1 MEGSRVDPR
10 TPLSRTRPV
19 TTSSASTQLRIGTRG
34 SPLAL
39 AQASETRA
47 RIAAVEG
54 WPVDAIEVVIIR
66 TSGDRIQDVA
76 LRDVGGKELF
86 TKEIEAAL
94 IEKRI
99 DIAVHSAKDVET
111 EMPAELA
118 LAAALPR
125 EDVRDA
131 LISPHADNIAG
142 LPQDAIVGTASLR
155 REALL
160 KRMRPDI
167 RTVLLRGNVG
177 TRLRKLEAG
186 EMHAT
191 LLAGAGLRRLDLL
204 DQAAALLDIDEFP
217 PSPGQGTI
225 CLQIRADDASSKA
238 ICRSINDADSEL
250 SLSVERSFLGAL
262 GGSCHTPVA
271 AHAIVDASRV
281 RFRALVLTTDG
292 AQVFERWWEA
302 PAGGSIA
309 KAATS
314 GAELRTE
321 AQGHVDLL

>member
-1 MEGSRVDPR
+1 MEGARVDPR
-10 TPLSRTRPV
+10 NPLSRTRPV
-19 TTSSASTQLRIGTRG
+19 TTSSASPQLRIGTRG

-47 RIAAVEG
+47 RIAAAQG
-54 WPVDAIEVVIIR
+54 WSVNAIEVVIIR

-76 LRDVGGKELF
+76 LREVGGKELF

-94 IEKRI
+94 TQRRI

-111 EMPAELA
+111 EMPADLT

-131 LISPHADNIAG
+131 LISPHANSIAG
-142 LPQDAIVGTASLR
+142 LPRDAIVGTASLR

-160 KRMRPDI
+160 KRLRPDI

-177 TRLRKLEAG
+177 TRLRKLDTG

-191 LLAGAGLRRLDLL
+191 LLASAGLRRLDLS
-204 DQAAALLDIDEFP
+204 DKAAALLDVEAFP

-225 CLQIRADDASSKA
+225 CLQTRTADTSMTT
-238 ICRSINDADSEL
+238 ICQSINDEDSEL

-271 AHAIVDASRV
+271 AHAIVDAGRV
-281 RFRALVLTTDG
+281 LFRALVLTADG
-292 AQVFERWWEA
+292 TQVFERRWEA
-302 PAGGSIA
+302 SADEAIA
-309 KAATS
+309 S
-314 GAELRTE
+314 GAASGSELRVE